1 MVHGR
6 APHRQC
12 SGRAR
17 PVTIGSLGRILAVAT
32 RDRRADRSRRATL
45 VARVVD
51 WLRGSPRG
59 APAVGVRRVAEP
71 DGARA
76 TPPVRAQGP
85 ANTTAADQV
94 RAERLAALAAR
105 QAARARTR
113 KRIEYEDK
121 IVHRTHL
128 DASLLLLLKELRDW
142 PARSQRGVLAEGL
155 PFDAQD
161 VSAQERH
168 SPDLTAHSVEFT
180 FQGTRYRVE
189 VDINAERSFGG
200 RTGKLRF
207 LQNGKAVLSAHL
219 SGPADGTPVHWDR
232 LKVDALEPGP
242 WVGHVGEIE
251 EQIRFASER
260 HVLQQELARLMGE
273 DDDPGKRR

>member
-1 MVHGR
+1 M
-6 APHRQC
+6 
-12 SGRAR
+12 S
-17 PVTIGSLGRILAVAT
+17 T
-32 RDRRADRSRRATL
+32 RDRRADPSRRATL

-59 APAVGVRRVAEP
+59 APAAGVRRVAEP

-85 ANTTAADQV
+85 ANATDADRL

-142 PARSQRGVLAEGL
+142 PARSERGVLAESL

-161 VSAQERH
+161 VTAAERL

-180 FQGTRYRVE
+180 FHGTRYRVE
-189 VDINAERSFGG
+189 VDIKAERSFGG

-207 LQNGKAVLSAHL
+207 LQNGKVVLSAHL
-219 SGPADGTPVHWDR
+219 SGPADGAGAPVDWDR

-242 WVGHVGEIE
+242 WVGHVGDIE

-260 HVLQQELARLMGE
+260 HVLQQEFARLMGE
-273 DDDPGKRR
+273 DDDPGKPR